1 MAHVSVVAEPAVLGV
16 TDRGRGG
23 VAVAVAGFVLRR
35 VGLLLVLLTLV
46 FCAVSVL
53 PGDAARAALDRGAS
67 PETVAAKRHE
77 LGLDRPLPQRFWSWL
92 SGLVTGDFG
101 ATAHGRPI
109 ADLLAASA
117 PQTLLLGGIAFAVTV
132 FASMSCGMWWATK
145 PDGWAAR
152 ILQPATAMVVALPE
166 FVVAAGLIAVFSFAA
181 GWLPAVTVAGRSG
194 FPASADML
202 VLPAL
207 ALALP
212 QTGWN
217 TRVVRGALADA
228 ARAPHV
234 EHAELEGLSPTRLMT
249 RHIFPVAL
257 PAIAASYATTVGMLL
272 GGALVVESLFN
283 YPGLGALLAGSV
295 ADRDTGLAAATAA
308 AAGVIIMCVLL
319 TADGLRAWA
328 MRGRR

>member
-1 MAHVSVVAEPAVLGV
+1 M
-16 TDRGRGG
+16 
-23 VAVAVAGFVLRR
+23 
-35 VGLLLVLLTLV
+35 LLVLLALV
-46 FCAVSVL
+46 FCAVSLL

-77 LGLDRPLPQRFWSWL
+77 LGLDKPLPQRFWSWL

-101 ATAHGRPI
+101 STAHGRPI

-117 PQTLLLGGIAFAVTV
+117 PQTLLLGGIAFAITV
-132 FASMSCGMWWATK
+132 SASLACGMWWAVR
-145 PDGWAAR
+145 PSGWAAR
-152 ILQPATAMVVALPE
+152 VLQPATAMVVALPE

-194 FPASADML
+194 FPAHPDML

-217 TRVVRGALADA
+217 TRVIRGALADA
-228 ARAPHV
+228 ARLPHV
-234 EHAELEGLSPTRLMT
+234 EHAELEGLSPLRLMS
-249 RHIFPVAL
+249 RHVLPVAL

-295 ADRDTGLAAATAA
+295 ADRDTALAAATAA
-308 AAGVIIMCVLL
+308 AAGLTIMCVLL
-319 TADGLRAWA
+319 IADGLRAWS